1 MEIKICECGSFSTSE
16 DLLTN
21 EITCLKCGKISKG
34 ENVDF
39 LGVTKNEKIIIH
51 SPRYNPFSIKTKI
64 RRFNDP
70 GLLSK

>member
-34 ENVDF
+34 EMVDF
-39 LGVTKNEKIIIH
+39 LGVKEGEKIIKH
-51 SPRYNPFSIKTKI
+51 SPRFKPFDIQTRIK
-64 RRFNDP
+64 RFNDP

>member
-34 ENVDF
+34 NKIEF
-39 LGVTKNEKIIIH
+39 YGVTENEKVIKH
-51 SPRYNPFSIKTKI
+51 SPKFQPFQIQQRIK
-64 RRFNDP
+64 RNNDSS
-70 GLLSK
+70 LLK